1 MHAKR
6 FKSDLTPA
14 ELEHAL
20 DGVRKAGL
28 LEFLKKK
35 PLNELNFK
43 KTLDSATA
51 NGTYWGGWIRRLD
64 VKSQRPIMSF
74 GQKWIPGS
82 SWSISATAKDQR
94 EAIQRTFV
102 HELGHHVH
110 FSNMTIG
117 GGGEVDDIITSA
129 FKRADGKA
137 LTQYS
142 LTNHKEYFAEAF
154 AAYVYEPEDL
164 RRRDPI
170 AFKMVEDVREHVK
183 LGPVQP

>member
-1 MHAKR
+1 MHAKK
-6 FKSDLTPA
+6 FKSDLSPE
-14 ELEHAL
+14 ELDHAL

-28 LEFLKKK
+28 LGFLKKK

-43 KTLDSATA
+43 KTLDSKTA
-51 NGTYWGGWIRRLD
+51 NGTYNGGRRRLE
-64 VKSQRPIMSF
+64 VKSQRSRMTY
-74 GQKWIPGS
+74 GQTWVPGS
-82 SWSISATAKDQR
+82 SWSMSGTAKSER

-110 FSNMTIG
+110 HTNMFIG
-117 GGGEVDDIITSA
+117 GGGDVDDIIVAA
-129 FKRADGKA
+129 FKRANGKA

-154 AAYVYEPEDL
+154 AAHVYEPEDL

-170 AFKMVEDVREHVK
+170 AFKMVEDVREYVK
-183 LGPVQP
+183 LDPVQP